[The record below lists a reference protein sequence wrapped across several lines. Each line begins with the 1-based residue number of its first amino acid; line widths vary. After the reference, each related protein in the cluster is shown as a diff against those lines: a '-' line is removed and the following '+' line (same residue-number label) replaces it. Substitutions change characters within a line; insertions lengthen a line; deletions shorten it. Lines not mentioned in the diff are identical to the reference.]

1 MLLGDTLIDVTD
13 STSSSIPSTSEG
25 SLGHSSPLYFVWRHR
40 LSGVNKAVSSG
51 AMGDSDNW
59 FVSPW
64 GFKFT
69 HRGGENYRK
78 LSAAIRRGVRRCRNR
93 FCAASSLRRSVDS
106 GHYVCVT
113 SITDKT
119 STLAKLTYDHN
130 IHEKERQN
138 VDLQKNLM
146 NTGENDNLRANYSSL
161 ELRLKAVEEQLEQ
174 ERKENNFSDSDV
186 LTKKQTWKIRPQSSN
201 LILGRSGNTNT
212 VVSNC
217 SCCDAYA
224 DIAKDMSQLQDSILD
239 FLRVERQVV
248 SVGLL
253 NRIIKI
259 PDFDKLKKDD

>member
-1 MLLGDTLIDVTD
+1 MTNSNLVKTIT
-13 STSSSIPSTSEG
+13 
-25 SLGHSSPLYFVWRHR
+25 R
-40 LSGVNKAVSSG
+40 L
-51 AMGDSDNW
+51 
-59 FVSPW
+59 
-64 GFKFT
+64 
-69 HRGGENYRK
+69 
-78 LSAAIRRGVRRCRNR
+78 
-93 FCAASSLRRSVDS
+93 
-106 GHYVCVT
+106 
-113 SITDKT
+113 
-119 STLAKLTYDHN
+119 
-130 IHEKERQN
+130 ERQN

-239 FLRVERQVV
+239 FLRVAFLHHCLNSFPFVLQSSLFNPFLNCCLHCPSLVCIFRAV
-248 SVGLL
+248 SRSCPRTSHTLARGGKNCPTFLS
-253 NRIIKI
+253 
-259 PDFDKLKKDD
+259 